1 MKLMHISDLHVGKRV
16 NDFSML
22 EDQKIIFNE
31 IVQIAADEA
40 VDGIL
45 IAGDIYDKTI
55 PSAEAVDLFDD
66 FITDISKNRIPIFLI
81 SGNHDSPERLD
92 FGSRIMGKHQVYIAG
107 QYNGEIP
114 RISMEDDHGR
124 VNVFLM
130 PYLKPAVV
138 NRKLSC
144 ETVSFDECVRKA
156 LDQVIIDS
164 SERNLLV
171 AHQFVTAG
179 GNPPDLSD
187 SETKSLGGVDN
198 VDVSAFDAFDYV
210 ALGHIH
216 GPQKMGRETVRY
228 SGSPL
233 KYSFSECRQKKSVTI
248 IELKEKGTVSSFQKE
263 LHPIRNMHEIRCS
276 LEELKQGRTLNTIP
290 VDSYVHVTL
299 TDEDEII
306 DAVGKVREIY
316 PNVMLLDFDNRRTR
330 ENKDISQLNGEDL
343 KQKSP
348 MELFG
353 DFFRNQNNFEMT
365 DSQTEVFLKIAEN
378 MEEKS
383 R

>member
-31 IVQIAADEA
+31 IVQIAVDEA

-66 FITDISKNRIPIFLI
+66 FITDISKNSIPIFLI

-114 RISMEDDHGR
+114 QISMEDDHGR
-124 VNVFLM
+124 VNIFLM

-138 NRKLSC
+138 NRKLAV
-144 ETVSFDECVRKA
+144 ETSSFDACVR
-156 LDQVIIDS
+156 VTIDRAGVDPN
-164 SERNLLV
+164 ERNILV

-179 GNPPDLSD
+179 GIPPDPSD

-216 GPQKMGRETVRY
+216 SPQKMGRETVRY

-248 IELKEKGTVSSFQKE
+248 VELKEKGNITYLQKE
-263 LHPIRNMHEIRCS
+263 LHPIRKMHEVRCS
-276 LEELKQGRTLNTIP
+276 LEELMQGTTLSTVP
-290 VDSYVHVTL
+290 QDSYVHVTL
-299 TDEDEII
+299 TDDEEII
-306 DAVGKVREIY
+306 DAIGKVRDIY
-316 PNVMLLDFDNRRTR
+316 PNVMILDFDNRRTR
-330 ENKDISQLNGEDL
+330 ENKDINQLNGEDL

-353 DFFRNQNNFEMT
+353 DFFRNQNNLEMT
-365 DSQTEVFLKIAEN
+365 DSQAEIFLKISES

>member
-1 MKLMHISDLHVGKRV
+1 
-16 NDFSML
+16 
-22 EDQKIIFNE
+22 
-31 IVQIAADEA
+31 
-40 VDGIL
+40 
-45 IAGDIYDKTI
+45 
-55 PSAEAVDLFDD
+55 
-66 FITDISKNRIPIFLI
+66 
-81 SGNHDSPERLD
+81 
-92 FGSRIMGKHQVYIAG
+92 
-107 QYNGEIP
+107 
-114 RISMEDDHGR
+114 
-124 VNVFLM
+124 
-130 PYLKPAVV
+130 
-138 NRKLSC
+138 
-144 ETVSFDECVRKA
+144 
-156 LDQVIIDS
+156 
-164 SERNLLV
+164 
-171 AHQFVTAG
+171 
-179 GNPPDLSD
+179 
-187 SETKSLGGVDN
+187 LGGVDN